1 MFQKDSAEKAVRNIR
16 RKTRW
21 KFSAEEKIRIVL
33 EGPRGEESIDSLCR
47 RECIVANLYYRWSNE
62 FLEAG
67 KKRLMGDTQRE
78 ATSTEVTDLRKDVSR
93 QGSRRRDG
101 S

>member
-1 MFQKDSAEKAVRNIR
+1 VK
-16 RKTRW
+16 
-21 KFSAEEKIRIVL
+21 
-33 EGPRGEESIDSLCR
+33 G
-47 RECIVANLYYRWSNE
+47 IVANLYYRWSNE

-93 QGSRRRDG
+93 QRKSSQRRFLKTVC
-101 S
+101 SKKA